1 MSRMQDP
8 VIHKS
13 RSLGIARYIERYGE
27 DLGKLKYMD
36 MRKKR
41 NQHSRLGK
49 ASNESIKALA
59 NIINYLEQLKIE
71 YYVGLPGKREW
82 FIFDDHTQLLLNI
95 TERGS
100 ILTPLGIILNGY
112 HGEPRLTMLVLMN
125 NMNEIAIRKL

>member
-41 NQHSRLGK
+41 NNTPDWGKLATSRSK
-49 ASNESIKALA
+49 
-59 NIINYLEQLKIE
+59 
-71 YYVGLPGKREW
+71 
-82 FIFDDHTQLLLNI
+82 LLLI
-95 TERGS
+95 
-100 ILTPLGIILNGY
+100 
-112 HGEPRLTMLVLMN
+112 
-125 NMNEIAIRKL
+125 